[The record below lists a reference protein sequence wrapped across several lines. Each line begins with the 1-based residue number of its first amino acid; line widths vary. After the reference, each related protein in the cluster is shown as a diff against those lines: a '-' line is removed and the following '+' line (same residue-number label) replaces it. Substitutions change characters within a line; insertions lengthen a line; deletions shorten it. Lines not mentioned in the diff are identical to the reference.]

1 MSVTKCIQ
9 VKEAGG
15 PEVMQWV
22 DMDISDPGAGEVRV
36 RHTAVGLNFIDVYFR
51 AGTYPPP
58 AYPFTPGLEG
68 AGVVDA
74 IGNGVNDVATG
85 DRVAYASPPL
95 GAYAEVRNI
104 PAEKVVKV
112 PGSVDDQTAAAMMLK
127 GMTAEYLLCRTYA
140 VRAGDTI
147 LFHAAAGGVGLIACQ
162 WAKHLGATVIGTV
175 SSDEKAELAKAHGCD
190 HPIIYTRE
198 NFVERVKE
206 ITDGQGVPVVY
217 DSVGKTTFMD
227 SLDCLQP
234 LGKMVSFGQSSGKVD
249 PFDIGV
255 LSAQGSLYLTRP
267 TLMTYTAKRDDLVNS
282 ANKLFDVV
290 GQGKVKIDINQTYP
304 LADAV
309 RAHQDL
315 EARKTTGST
324 VLTV

>member
-1 MSVTKCIQ
+1 MTKCIQ

-147 LFHAAAGGVGLIACQ
+147 LFH
-162 WAKHLGATVIGTV
+162 
-175 SSDEKAELAKAHGCD
+175 
-190 HPIIYTRE
+190 
-198 NFVERVKE
+198 
-206 ITDGQGVPVVY
+206 
-217 DSVGKTTFMD
+217 
-227 SLDCLQP
+227 
-234 LGKMVSFGQSSGKVD
+234 
-249 PFDIGV
+249 
-255 LSAQGSLYLTRP
+255 
-267 TLMTYTAKRDDLVNS
+267 
-282 ANKLFDVV
+282 
-290 GQGKVKIDINQTYP
+290 
-304 LADAV
+304 
-309 RAHQDL
+309 
-315 EARKTTGST
+315 
-324 VLTV
+324 